1 MTIYQFMNSF
11 MSGTMFMGFFLGI
24 AFLAMMAS
32 SLMFKILTG
41 ASRDVRRYEMLRK
54 IGVSRSMLSSSIY
67 KEISYFFIFPAII
80 GISHVLVG
88 LNLFRFILVDPFVK
102 VWMPI
107 GIFIVF
113 ISFITGLLFN
123 FIRVW

>member
-54 IGVSRSMLSSSIY
+54 IGVRRSMLTKVYIKKFHIYLSSQRLL
-67 KEISYFFIFPAII
+67 EFP
-80 GISHVLVG
+80 
-88 LNLFRFILVDPFVK
+88 
-102 VWMPI
+102 
-107 GIFIVF
+107 
-113 ISFITGLLFN
+113 TC
-123 FIRVW
+123 

>member
-1 MTIYQFMNSF
+1 

-54 IGVSRSMLSSSIY
+54 SV
-67 KEISYFFIFPAII
+67 
-80 GISHVLVG
+80 
-88 LNLFRFILVDPFVK
+88 
-102 VWMPI
+102 
-107 GIFIVF
+107 
-113 ISFITGLLFN
+113 
-123 FIRVW
+123 